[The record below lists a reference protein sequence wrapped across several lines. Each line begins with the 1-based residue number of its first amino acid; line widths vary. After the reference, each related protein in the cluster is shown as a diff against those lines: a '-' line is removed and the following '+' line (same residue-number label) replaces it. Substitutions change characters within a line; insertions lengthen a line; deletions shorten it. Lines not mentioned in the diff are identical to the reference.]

1 MATLRFRSEGNA
13 LKRRKALNRKHDF
26 LSRQHKSDLADSQK
40 KALYS
45 LKLAA
50 APKSDEE
57 SRAIATVGAHSKTA
71 FSSFAASDLKK
82 RVVKESLKRQR
93 GAKPAGAEA
102 IARAFQQITAQ
113 SVIEKRWTLFGHTL

>member
-1 MATLRFRSEGNA
+1 M
-13 LKRRKALNRKHDF
+13 NRKHDF

-57 SRAIATVGAHSKTA
+57 SRAIATIGAHSKTA

-102 IARAFQQITAQ
+102 IVHTFQQIRVLQNPDFDVFSADAVKAVYSLKQ
-113 SVIEKRWTLFGHTL
+113 